1 MRHLTVL
8 FAVLLASTAHADNI
22 RILQSVGEGAKGA
35 AEARVARD
43 AITADGARNL
53 IPVLKGFKGSSPLA
67 KNWLRS
73 AFEAIADAEIK
84 AGGALPKQELIN
96 FVKATSESP
105 VARRLAYEWLL
116 KRSPELEARLIP
128 EMLLDPSPEFRR
140 DAVTNLVK
148 QAEAADGDTALTA
161 YKQAMKGAVH
171 EDQVKSI
178 SKALR
183 EAGVEVNIQ
192 QHFGFLTSWK
202 IIGPFNN
209 KDKVGY
215 AIAYPPESSI
225 DLSAEY
231 DGQLGKV
238 KWHPISSED
247 DYGIVDIAKDVENYK
262 GSLMYVTTTYNSTKD
277 QRVELRLGTPNAWKL
292 WVNDELV
299 FEREEYHRSTR
310 MDQFRIPV
318 SLSSGPNTVML
329 KVCQNEQTDS
339 WAQKYQFQI
348 RVCDNTG
355 SAVLPT
361 AKTAV
366 RSDVKEAK

>member
-1 MRHLTVL
+1 MKHFTVL
-8 FAVLLASTAHADNI
+8 LAVLLASTAHADNI
-22 RILQSVGEGAKGA
+22 KILQSVGEGAKGA

-43 AITADGARNL
+43 AITAGGNKNL
-53 IPVLKGFKGSSPLA
+53 IPVLKGFKGSSLLA
-67 KNWLRS
+67 TNWLRS
-73 AFEAIADAEIK
+73 AFETIADAEIK
-84 AGGALPKQELIN
+84 AGGALPKQDLIN
-96 FVKATSESP
+96 FVKTTSESP
-105 VARRLAYEWLL
+105 AARRLAYEWLL

-140 DAVTNLVK
+140 DAVARLVK
-148 QAEAADGDTALTA
+148 QAEASEGNAALTA
-161 YKQAMKGAVH
+161 YKQAMQGAVH

-202 IIGPFNN
+202 IVGPFNN

-215 AIAYPPESSI
+215 AIAYPPESLV

-238 KWHPISSED
+238 KWQPISSED
-247 DYGIVDIAKDVENYK
+247 DYGVVDIAKEIENYK
-262 GSLMYVTTTYNSTKD
+262 GSVMYVVTTYNSVKD
-277 QRVELRLGTPNAWKL
+277 QSVEFRLGTPNAWKL
-292 WVNDELV
+292 WVNGELL

-310 MDQFRIPV
+310 MDQFKIPV
-318 SLSSGPNTVML
+318 SLNQGPNEVML
-329 KVCQNEQTDS
+329 KVCQNEQSDS
-339 WAQKYQFQI
+339 WAQNYQFQI

-355 SAVLPT
+355 SAILPT
-361 AKTAV
+361 TKTAI
-366 RSDVKEAK
+366 RSDVKETK